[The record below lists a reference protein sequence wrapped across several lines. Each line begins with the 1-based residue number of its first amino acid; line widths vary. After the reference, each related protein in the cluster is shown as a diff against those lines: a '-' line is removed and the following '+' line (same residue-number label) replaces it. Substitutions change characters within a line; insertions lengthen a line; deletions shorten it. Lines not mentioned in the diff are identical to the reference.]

1 MHSYETLA
9 ACYDALM
16 DDVDYDRWSAYF
28 LSLLKSHGAERGEL
42 LDAACGTGALT
53 GRLFRAGF
61 RVSGLDVSEEML
73 RVASERLRKQG
84 IRCPLICRDMAL
96 FSLPHKIDAVV
107 CGCDGVNYL
116 TRDEDVRG
124 FFKSVF
130 DALKD
135 GGVLVFDVSSAQ
147 KLRAM
152 DGQFYAEDRGDVAYI
167 WNNAMENDVLTMD
180 LSFFIRRDDGLYV
193 RSDETHRQRAHEASH
208 LCDLLKE
215 AGFSRVDCYGFGE
228 MRPPKDGDDRIAFA
242 AVKGSILDKE

>member
-96 FSLPHKIDAVV
+96 FSLP
-107 CGCDGVNYL
+107 
-116 TRDEDVRG
+116 
-124 FFKSVF
+124 
-130 DALKD
+130 
-135 GGVLVFDVSSAQ
+135 
-147 KLRAM
+147 
-152 DGQFYAEDRGDVAYI
+152 
-167 WNNAMENDVLTMD
+167 
-180 LSFFIRRDDGLYV
+180 
-193 RSDETHRQRAHEASH
+193 
-208 LCDLLKE
+208 
-215 AGFSRVDCYGFGE
+215 
-228 MRPPKDGDDRIAFA
+228 P
-242 AVKGSILDKE
+242 